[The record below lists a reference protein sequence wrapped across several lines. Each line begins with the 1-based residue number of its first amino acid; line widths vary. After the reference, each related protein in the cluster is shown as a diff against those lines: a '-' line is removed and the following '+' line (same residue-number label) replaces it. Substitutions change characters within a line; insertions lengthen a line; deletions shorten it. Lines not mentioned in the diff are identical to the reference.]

1 MHLVYIR
8 KFLPMAK
15 EYVFKITMDGFD
27 KRKLWRKVAV
37 KDSTTLYRFAGVIL
51 GAFDFDRDH
60 CFGFYSEMKRNMY
73 DSDRVYEYFVDVV
86 EEDGEDDDF
95 GVTPGALGT
104 KNTRVS
110 EVWKT
115 PKDEM
120 LFYFDYGDNWRFFVR
135 LESVSAILAKEKYP
149 RVLESKGDA
158 PEQYPNAKE
167 EGEYDED
174 AEDEFSDMA
183 NTLSR
188 LLLKDGLG
196 GEIFSDTT
204 LVKTGLGSIGEA
216 LRYSLL
222 LEKHAAASLSKK
234 EQHAL
239 EMELKK
245 SASDFG
251 GSIETISFDDRYV
264 LFSLLVPVTVS
275 LDEAAKRLSHVF
287 EASGISV
294 QPNYLCANT
303 ASLSRKQIE
312 QFLNGKTPKNFKSA

>member
-51 GAFDFDRDH
+51 DAFDFDRDH

-104 KNTRVS
+104 KKTRVS

-120 LFYFDYGDNWRFFVR
+120 LFYFDYGDDWRFFVR
-135 LESVSAILAKEKYP
+135 LESIGALLPKEKYP
-149 RVLESKGDA
+149 RVLESRGDA
-158 PEQYPNAKE
+158 PEQYPDAE
-167 EGEYDED
+167 EDENDED
-174 AEDEFSDMA
+174 AEGEFSDMA
-183 NTLSR
+183 NMLSG

-204 LVKTGLGSIGEA
+204 LVKTSLGGVGET

-222 LEKHAAASLSKK
+222 IKKSVAASLPKK
-234 EQHAL
+234 EQHTL
-239 EMELKK
+239 ETELKK

-251 GSIETISFDDRYV
+251 GSIETISFDDRYS

-275 LDEAAKRLSHVF
+275 FDEAAKRLSHVF
-287 EASGISV
+287 EASGIPV
-294 QPNYLCANT
+294 QLNYLCANT
-303 ASLSRKQIE
+303 APLSKKHIE
-312 QFLNGKTPKNFKSA
+312 QFLNGKTPKEFKSA

>member
-27 KRKLWRKVAV
+27 NRKLWRKVAV
-37 KDSTTLYRFAGVIL
+37 KDSTTLYRLAGVIL

-60 CFGFYSEMKRNMY
+60 CFGFYSETKRNMY

-104 KNTRVS
+104 KKTKVS
-110 EVWKT
+110 EAWKE
-115 PKDEM
+115 PKDAM

-135 LESVSAILAKEKYP
+135 LESVGAILPKEKYP

-158 PEQYPNAKE
+158 PEQYPDAE
-167 EGEYDED
+167 EDENDED
-174 AEDEFSDMA
+174 AEGEFSDMA
-183 NTLSR
+183 NMLSG

-204 LVKTGLGSIGEA
+204 LVKTSLGGVGET

-222 LEKHAAASLSKK
+222 IKKSVAASLPKK
-234 EQHAL
+234 EQHTL
-239 EMELKK
+239 ETELKK

-251 GSIETISFDDRYV
+251 GSIETISFDDRYA

-275 LDEAAKRLSHVF
+275 FDEAAKRLSHVF

-303 ASLSRKQIE
+303 ALLSKEHIE
-312 QFLNGKTPKNFKSA
+312 QHLRGKTPKEFQVA

>member
-1 MHLVYIR
+1 MVYIR

-51 GAFDFDRDH
+51 DAFDFDRDH

-104 KNTRVS
+104 KKTRVS

-120 LFYFDYGDNWRFFVR
+120 LFYFDYGDDWRFFVR
-135 LESVSAILAKEKYP
+135 LESIGALLQKEKYP
-149 RVLESKGDA
+149 RVLESRGDA
-158 PEQYPNAKE
+158 PQQYPDAE
-167 EGEYDED
+167 EDENDED
-174 AEDEFSDMA
+174 AEGEFSDMA
-183 NTLSR
+183 NMLSG

-204 LVKTGLGSIGEA
+204 LVKTSLGGVGET

-222 LEKHAAASLSKK
+222 IKKSVAASLPKK
-234 EQHAL
+234 EQHTL
-239 EMELKK
+239 ETELKK

-251 GSIETISFDDRYV
+251 GSIETISFDDRYA

-275 LDEAAKRLSHVF
+275 FDEAAKRLSHVF
-287 EASGISV
+287 EASGIPV
-294 QPNYLCANT
+294 QLNYLCANT
-303 ASLSRKQIE
+303 APLSKKHIE
-312 QFLNGKTPKNFKSA
+312 QFLNGKTPKEFKSA